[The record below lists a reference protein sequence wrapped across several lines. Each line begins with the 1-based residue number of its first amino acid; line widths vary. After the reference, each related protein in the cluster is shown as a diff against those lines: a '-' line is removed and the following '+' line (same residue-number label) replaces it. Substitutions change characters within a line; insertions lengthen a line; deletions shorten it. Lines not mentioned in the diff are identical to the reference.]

1 MKLEW
6 LLWLTSLLPQPLA
19 EHTCLATTIY
29 LEARSEPAL
38 GQRAVAEV
46 VMRRQESGRWGD
58 TVCAVVNARGQFA
71 QGIVSRN
78 YLLKN
83 PTAWMRSWSVAAT
96 TLRNWSLPVE
106 QRELVVPQ
114 ADHFYAQNIANP
126 SWGNTQLIAVI
137 GGHSFVRVL

>member
-29 LEARSEPAL
+29 LEARSESTL
-38 GQRAVAEV
+38 GQMAVAEV
-46 VMRRQESGRWGD
+46 VMRRQESGRWGE

-78 YLLKN
+78 YLIKN
-83 PTAWMRSWSVAAT
+83 PKAWVRSWSIAAQ
-96 TLRNWSLPVE
+96 TLRNWSLPPLE
-106 QRELVVPQ
+106 RKLVVPS
-114 ADHFYAQNIANP
+114 ADHFYAQNIVSP
-126 SWGNTQLIAVI
+126 SWGDTRLVAVI